1 MTKNELEKAKY
12 YEEVPLDAYGVDNK
26 LYVRARR
33 KVTKT
38 LRKKGLI
45 KTFIGGGGHE
55 LPLNE
60 EDMELVDQ
68 HMPKTK
74 FIIAP

>member
-1 MTKNELEKAKY
+1 MTKDELIDQHRI
-12 YEEVPLDAYGVDNK
+12 EVPLDAHGVDHK
-26 LYVRARR
+26 LYIRAFHLT
-33 KVTKT
+33 TKM